1 MISSLRLIALGA
13 GVLGASACS
22 TLTEPPSPRDRQKVS
37 IATVELPA
45 PGTAR
50 MPGRE
55 DGWELVWSDEFD
67 GTGIDRSKWNFDVDC
82 WGGGNDERQCYT
94 DRTENARVADGRL
107 IITAR
112 KEDYTGPAWP
122 PHMRNGDR
130 DPDAQ
135 VTKPY
140 TSARLV
146 TRGNAAW
153 TYGRIEVRARLPQGQ
168 GTWPAIWMLPEDEDY
183 GTWAASGEI
192 DILEVVNLG
201 IPCAECPSGREDTI
215 LGTLHFGGQWPD
227 NAYASTE
234 THAPSV
240 LDGFHTFGIVWA
252 PGRIDWTYD
261 GQVYAT
267 QTKDAWWSSGSDAA
281 DAPFDRRFHL
291 LLNLAVGGKLS
302 EERGLKGVDESG
314 YPKTMEVDWVR
325 VWQCPDAA
333 SSADACN
340 GVR

>member
-45 PGTAR
+45 PGTTR

-135 VTKPY
+135 ATKPY

-168 GTWPAIWMLPEDEDY
+168 GTWPAIWMLPEDQDY

-192 DILEVVNLG
+192 DILEAVNLG

-227 NAYASTE
+227 NAYSSTE
-234 THAPSV
+234 THAPS
-240 LDGFHTFGIVWA
+240 A
-252 PGRIDWTYD
+252 PNCE
-261 GQVYAT
+261 
-267 QTKDAWWSSGSDAA
+267 
-281 DAPFDRRFHL
+281 L
-291 LLNLAVGGKLS
+291 ELS
-302 EERGLKGVDESG
+302 
-314 YPKTMEVDWVR
+314 
-325 VWQCPDAA
+325 
-333 SSADACN
+333 
-340 GVR
+340 